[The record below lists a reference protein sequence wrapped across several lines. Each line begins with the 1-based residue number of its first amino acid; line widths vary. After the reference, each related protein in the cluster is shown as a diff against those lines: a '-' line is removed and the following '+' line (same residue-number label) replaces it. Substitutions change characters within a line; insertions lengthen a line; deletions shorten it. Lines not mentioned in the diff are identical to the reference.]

1 MAKIYYHTQAGATGK
16 FVIWSHASSLTE
28 AGKTLAKQNRI
39 WPDSSSDG
47 QVITIGKKQ
56 RGRTGIRPIK
66 EYRLFGDKLVKIAD
80 SIYNRRMAQIM
91 RTSFFDHPSP
101 WECGKAETHH
111 HRFMR
116 DEEKPPYTGN
126 LIVLKEQRRRQDL
139 WDGETYIQRYR
150 LFLFTELHQ
159 CLRQ

>member
-1 MAKIYYHTQAGATGK
+1 MKTQIIGQMKGSKIMAKIYYHTQAGATGK

-28 AGKTLAKQNRI
+28 AGKTLAKHNRI

-80 SIYNRRMAQIM
+80 FYSYVENSVWVESHVTMRR
-91 RTSFFDHPSP
+91 T
-101 WECGKAETHH
+101 
-111 HRFMR
+111 
-116 DEEKPPYTGN
+116 
-126 LIVLKEQRRRQDL
+126 
-139 WDGETYIQRYR
+139 
-150 LFLFTELHQ
+150 
-159 CLRQ
+159 